1 MRKLL
6 AIALLACLPG
16 IADAQTS
23 SFFSQTTT
31 TQQQVQTAPPVVVD
45 ATPTYFAT
53 GYTGC
58 GVGANFA
65 FRAAYSPF
73 FSSRFVGYGGYGGA
87 FIGGT
92 RFVGGAR
99 FGGAFIGS
107 GGLAIAGGRRA
118 SFSQI
123 VGPFGGSITNIRVR

>member
-45 ATPTYFAT
+45 VTPPTYFAT

-65 FRAAYSPF
+65 FRA
-73 FSSRFVGYGGYGGA
+73 GYGGYFGSAFRSRFSPFGVYGG
-87 FIGGT
+87 FGGYGVSPF
-92 RFVGGAR
+92 FVGGQR
-99 FGGAFIGS
+99 FS
-107 GGLAIAGGRRA
+107 RESL
-118 SFSQI
+118 I
-123 VGPFGGSITNIRVR
+123 VGPRGGFIHTVRRF